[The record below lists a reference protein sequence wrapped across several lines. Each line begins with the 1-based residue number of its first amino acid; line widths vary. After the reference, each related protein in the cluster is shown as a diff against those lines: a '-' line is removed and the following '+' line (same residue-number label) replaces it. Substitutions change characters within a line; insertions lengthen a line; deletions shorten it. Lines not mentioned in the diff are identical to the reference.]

1 MLSDN
6 LEALQSGFEKYAD
19 SGAVL
24 APEAIRELCIV
35 LESCTEDAR
44 RIEAVI
50 ISGRELPAG
59 VSDLAARRATVQMRS
74 WPRGG
79 GD

>member
-1 MLSDN
+1 
-6 LEALQSGFEKYAD
+6 
-19 SGAVL
+19 
-24 APEAIRELCIV
+24 V